1 MERGAE
7 LTGSIEI
14 LDFPGLI
21 AVGEPLDNGEG
32 TRIFIAIPS
41 EVQKACD
48 ISGAV
53 GNLYKDGIRG
63 RHYRDKDGIESFDVR
78 PLLHMG
84 LEAADRAVGAG
95 DYGIPG
101 HLLWIRGG
109 CEFVNSFGI
118 HEHPFW
124 NS

>member
-1 MERGAE
+1 MRVQWRGGAE
-7 LTGSIEI
+7 LPRSIEI

-21 AVGEPLDNGEG
+21 AVG
-32 TRIFIAIPS
+32 
-41 EVQKACD
+41 
-48 ISGAV
+48 
-53 GNLYKDGIRG
+53 
-63 RHYRDKDGIESFDVR
+63 
-78 PLLHMG
+78 
-84 LEAADRAVGAG
+84 EAADRAVGAG

-109 CEFVNSFGI
+109 CEFVNSSGI